1 MNLGLIGIGLIGGSM
16 ALDLKSK
23 AFVSRVYGYDISA
36 INSKHA
42 VDLGI
47 VDELVDLD
55 QLVEQC
61 DIIIVA
67 TPIKAT
73 HQILPV
79 LLECVDTNKVVL
91 DVGSTKKGICD
102 LVRHHRRRGR
112 FVATHPMAGTE
123 NSGPKAA
130 EKGLFDAKVAIVCDH
145 RDSSPTAL
153 KMVRDMYACLGM
165 DVIYMDSGPHDM
177 HAAYVSHI
185 SHISSFVLSLA
196 VQEKEKSEKTLLDM
210 ASGGFESTVRL
221 AKSDA
226 TMWSQ
231 IFMQNQKCILEVLEV
246 YEKHLKVFK
255 NLIENNRESDLVSLI
270 KRANKI
276 KKALK

>member
-1 MNLGLIGIGLIGGSM
+1 MNLGLIGVGLIGGSM

-23 AFVSRVYGYDISA
+23 GFVSRVYAYDINA
-36 INSKHA
+36 TNSKDA
-42 VDLGI
+42 VSLGI

-55 QLVEQC
+55 ELVEHS
-61 DIIIVA
+61 DIILLA

-73 HQILPV
+73 HEMLPIL
-79 LLECVDTNKVVL
+79 LDCIGMDKVVL
-91 DVGSTKKGICD
+91 DVGSTKKGVCE
-102 LVRHHRRRGR
+102 LVKYHKRRCR

-130 EKGLFDAKVAIVCDH
+130 VKALFDSKVAIICDH
-145 RDSSPTAL
+145 RDSSPSAL
-153 KMVRDMYACLGM
+153 KKVRDMYQCLGM

-255 NLIENNRESDLVSLI
+255 NLIKNNQESDLVGLI
-270 KRANKI
+270 KKANKI